1 MNRKKPL
8 LWILFLISGFALN
21 GQMNL
26 SKDTSAVNKLLDESK
41 RLVGTDSAKAI
52 KLSEQAKKIAE
63 ETNYPS
69 GEAYALKN
77 IGMVYYIRAKY
88 VETLDYWSQ
97 ALQVFEKIKDDVGI
111 ANMLNN
117 IGAIYFNQGADA
129 KALEYSLKSLQIA
142 EKIGD
147 TLRMISA
154 LINVG
159 SIYHNKKDPV
169 ALDYFLKALP
179 LVEKNGNTEAYIV
192 ITGDIGEIYFDS
204 YNDEKAIE
212 YFHRA
217 IKAAGNNF
225 SAAFSYNGIGKVYL
239 KEGKFSEALQSH
251 NKALELAQKFD
262 DNLQIIRSLRGIA
275 DVYVKQKDIPLAI
288 TYYSKA
294 KVIAEGLD
302 DVKIELKDLYQ
313 DMATAYS
320 KKKDFSSAFL
330 YQSLYSD
337 IKDTLYNIE
346 SKKKLNQL
354 QFDFELGKKEV
365 EISLKEAR
373 IESERQA
380 RIGVTIGL
388 GLLLIIAF
396 IIYRNYLQKSKIN
409 KILDKQK
416 DQIEHLLLNILPKEV
431 ATELQV
437 SGKSKPRHFEDVS
450 ILFTDFK
457 GFTAIADKLSPGQLV
472 EDLNECFVAFDS
484 IMEKYGLEKIKT
496 IGDAYMCA
504 GNIPSPD
511 PDHIYKIIKAAME
524 IQSFMQKH
532 NAMRLDKGLQPW
544 EIRIGLHVGPVVA
557 GVVGKKKYAYDI
569 WGGSVNIA
577 SRMESNGTPGKVN
590 VSAFMYEKIKDR
602 FQCTYRGKIHAK
614 NLGDLDMYYVEYE
627 KDQGDG
633 IPDEVTTV
641 LKEPTFQP

>member
-1 MNRKKPL
+1 MNRKQPL
-8 LWILFLISGFALN
+8 LWALFLISGFALN

-26 SKDTSAVNKLLDESK
+26 EKDTSAVNKLLDES
-41 RLVGTDSAKAI
+41 RSLVGSDSAKAI
-52 KLSEQAKKIAE
+52 KLALQAKEISSE
-63 ETNYPS
+63 INYGK
-69 GEAYALKN
+69 GEATALKN
-77 IGMVYYIRAKY
+77 IGMVYYLRGKY
-88 VETLDYWSQ
+88 VETLDYWNQS
-97 ALQVFEKIKDDVGI
+97 LQVFEKLNDNNGI
-111 ANMLNN
+111 SNMLNN

-169 ALDYFLKALP
+169 ALDYLLKALP
-179 LVEKNGNTEAYIV
+179 MVENSGNTEAYV
-192 ITGDIGEIYFDS
+192 VMTGDIGEIYFDN
-204 YNDEKAIE
+204 YNDEKALEFFQKSI
-212 YFHRA
+212 A
-217 IKAAGNNF
+217 AAGTKL
-225 SAAFSYNGIGKVYL
+225 STAFSYNGIGKVYL
-239 KEGKFSEALQSH
+239 KEGKFTEALQSH
-251 NKALELAQKFD
+251 NKAQDIAEQFD
-262 DNLQIIRSLRGIA
+262 DKLQIIRSLRGIA
-275 DVYVKQKDIPLAI
+275 DVHVMQKNIPLAI
-288 TYYSKA
+288 NYYSKA

-313 DMATAYS
+313 DMASAYS
-320 KKKDFSSAFL
+320 QNKDYSSAFL

-431 ATELQV
+431 ATELQT

-450 ILFTDFK
+450 ILFSDFK

-484 IMEKYGLEKIKT
+484 IMEKYSLEKIKT

-532 NAMRLDKGLQPW
+532 NTMRLDKGLQPW

-627 KDQGDG
+627 KDKADG
-633 IPDEVTTV
+633 LPGTV
-641 LKEPTFQP
+641 GALKKEPTLQQ